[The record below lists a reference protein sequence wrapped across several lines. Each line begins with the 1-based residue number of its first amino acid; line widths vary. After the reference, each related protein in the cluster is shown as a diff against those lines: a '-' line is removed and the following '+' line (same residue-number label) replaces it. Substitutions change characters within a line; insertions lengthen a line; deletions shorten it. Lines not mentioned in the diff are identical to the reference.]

1 MKYAFTAEVETTD
14 KTIKMFFD
22 ADNARDL
29 RGAWQGIQSVLFD
42 LKHVGIIKEYAM
54 EATEN
59 TADTWE
65 ERGYI

>member
-1 MKYAFTAEVETTD
+1 MRYAFTTEVEAAD
-14 KTIKMFFD
+14 KTLKMFFD

-29 RGAWQGIQSVLFD
+29 RGAWQGIQSALFD
-42 LKHVGIIKEYAM
+42 MKAVGIIKEYAM